1 MDEFNATKDTKSKMA
16 FIIVNQE
23 NHNIFDINNSRLAN
37 NVEKY
42 FKQYSKQEQEKV
54 KFITMDLYKPYYKL
68 MHSLFR
74 NAILISD
81 RFDIA
86 IQARNAFDN
95 TRIKLCNKFN
105 PDYKKQKKYWKLILK
120 KESELDD

>member
-105 PDYKKQKKYWKLILK
+105 PDYKKQKNIG
-120 KESELDD
+120 S